1 MAEKKTYSFNP
12 LMAPGKGMSLLGKGA
27 SKLNPFSGG
36 NSIGPLISPTKIAAG
51 VQTIPATG
59 RVVRV
64 GSGVAQQATSV
75 SQGFKAGLKPSL
87 GNVGGAA
94 LAALPALMAGDYK
107 TAIGNA
113 AGAYAGGA
121 AGAAIGAKIG
131 GTLGSFAGPVGTLI
145 GSFIGGKVVGKL
157 LGGGKKSPRVGAEN
171 TAKVIQQATEA
182 GKTYSLTDADRTR
195 LDVLTKFSGS
205 LGAARSAIT
214 ADLPN
219 IHGGGSQSEVESHYR
234 DLVLMNAFE
243 RKPSADAAVDPVE
256 VAGAPGALSPQAAQ
270 QYIRTRRSA
279 ASGGRR
285 STILTSAAGLG
296 GGASGAR
303 TLIGGM

>member
-27 SKLNPFSGG
+27 SKLNPFSGA
-36 NSIGPLISPTKIAAG
+36 NLSGPLINPTKIAAG

-75 SQGFKAGLKPSL
+75 SQGFKAGLKPSV

-94 LAALPALMAGDYK
+94 LAAVPALLAGDYK

-113 AGAYAGGA
+113 AGGYAGGA

-131 GTLGSFAGPVGTLI
+131 GTLGTLAGPVGTIL
-145 GSFIGGKVVGKL
+145 GSIIGGKVIGKL

-171 TAKVIQQATEA
+171 TAKVIEQANVA
-182 GKTYSLTDADRTR
+182 GQTYSLTDADRTR

-205 LGAARSAIT
+205 LAAARAAIT

-234 DLVLMNAFE
+234 DLVLINASE
-243 RKPSADAAVDPVE
+243 RKPSAVDPAE

-285 STILTSAAGLG
+285 STILTSTAGLG

>member
-12 LMAPGKGMSLLGKGA
+12 LMTAGKGVSLLGKGA
-27 SKLNPFSGG
+27 NKLNPFSTGT
-36 NSIGPLISPTKIAAG
+36 SIGPLISPTKIAAG

-75 SQGFKAGLKPSL
+75 SQGFKAGLKPTL

-94 LAALPALMAGDYK
+94 LAAVPALLAGDYK

-121 AGAAIGAKIG
+121 AGAAVGAKIG
-131 GTLGSFAGPVGTLI
+131 GALGSFAGPVGTIL
-145 GSFIGGKVVGKL
+145 GSF
-157 LGGGKKSPRVGAEN
+157 LGGMVINKIFGSKKSPRVGAEN
-171 TAKVIQQATEA
+171 TAKIIQQAEEA
-182 GKTYSLTDADRTR
+182 GKTYSLTDADKAR
-195 LDVLTKFSGS
+195 LATLTKFSGS
-205 LGAARSAIT
+205 LDAARRAIT

-219 IHGGGSQSEVESHYR
+219 IHGSGTQSEVESHYK

-243 RKPSADAAVDPVE
+243 RKPSASETVDPVE

-285 STILTSAAGLG
+285 STILTSTSGLG
-296 GGASGAR
+296 RGASGAR
-303 TLIGGM
+303 TLIGGI